1 MRHATG
7 LPGMAVLQFAFGT
20 DANNDYLPHNHKSN
34 CATYTGTHDND
45 TTIGWY
51 QSLDRSM
58 QDRVRRYLG
67 VSGEVIAWDFI
78 RAAIKSCSHMAF
90 FPLQDLLSLNSEARL
105 NTPGSHH
112 GNWKWRYLSSQ
123 LNELESKSSSYL
135 REQLLIFGR

>member
-1 MRHATG
+1 MIDGYVEINEEIKR
-7 LPGMAVLQFAFGT
+7 LENDLSAFHLRSYLKLIE
-20 DANNDYLPHNHKSN
+20 NDSPDDWVSFDLSISE
-34 CATYTGTHDND
+34 T
-45 TTIGWY
+45 

-105 NTPGSHH
+105 NIPGSQQ

-123 LNELESKSSSYL
+123 LNELESKIEISIIIVST
-135 REQLLIFGR
+135 